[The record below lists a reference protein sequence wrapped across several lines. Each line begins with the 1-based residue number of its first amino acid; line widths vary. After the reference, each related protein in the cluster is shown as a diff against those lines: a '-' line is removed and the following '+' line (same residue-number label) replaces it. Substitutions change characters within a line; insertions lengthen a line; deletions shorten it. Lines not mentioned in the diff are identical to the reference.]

1 MSQLSVKILT
11 PAGPAFEGESSMV
24 VLSGEDGE
32 MGILPDHI
40 SMIFKIAPGLVKV
53 YSGGRIS
60 EELFAFGGF
69 GKINNNEL
77 FLLLDKASSIKDL
90 DVSQAEKDLAEL
102 EKQVISSEDEK
113 VLSSIA
119 SKARLAQRIIEVSQ
133 HKR

>member
-11 PAGPAFEGESSMV
+11 PAGPAFEGESNMV

-40 SMIFKIAPGLVKV
+40 SMIFKIAPGIMRV
-53 YSGGRIS
+53 YSGSRVT

-69 GKINNNEL
+69 GKIHNNEL
-77 FLLLDKASSIKDL
+77 FLLVDKVSSIKDL
-90 DVSQAEKDLAEL
+90 DESQAEKDLEEL
-102 EKQVISSEDEK
+102 NKQAMLSGDEK
-113 VLSSIA
+113 VLLSIE
-119 SKARLAQRIIEVSQ
+119 SKARLAQSIIAVSQ

>member
-11 PAGPAFEGESSMV
+11 PAGPSFEGESSMV

-40 SMIFKIAPGLVKV
+40 SMIFKIAPGLMKV
-53 YSGGRIS
+53 YSGGRVA

-69 GKINNNEL
+69 GKIHNNEL
-77 FLLLDKASSIKDL
+77 FLLVDKASSVKDL

-102 EKQVISSEDEK
+102 EKQAMSSDDEK

-119 SKARLAQRIIEVSQ
+119 SKARLAQSIIEVSQ